1 MIAPLVEKLQAAHS
15 GVHFV
20 KVDTTRAPKEFVES
34 LGAAALPTFKLYR
47 GGKEDVAV
55 VGYKKKVLQDAVEAL
70 AAKK

>member
-1 MIAPLVEKLQAAHS
+1 MISPLVETLQSAHP

-20 KVDTTRAPKEFVES
+20 KVDTTRAPKDFVEA

-47 GGKEDVAV
+47 GAKEAATV

-70 AAKK
+70 AAKQ